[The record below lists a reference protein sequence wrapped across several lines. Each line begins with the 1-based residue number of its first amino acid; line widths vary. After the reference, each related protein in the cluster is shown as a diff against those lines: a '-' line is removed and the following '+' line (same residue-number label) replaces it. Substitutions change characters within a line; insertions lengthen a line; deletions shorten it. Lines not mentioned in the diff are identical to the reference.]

1 MFNNAERGKFLNQL
15 VTGVREILQHPA
27 PGLTDPNNY
36 HEFCR
41 LLARLK
47 SNYQLGE
54 LVMVDNYSESIQL
67 MAKFTVESLQM
78 WQFAPN
84 SIHYLLSLWQR
95 MVASV
100 PYVKATEPHLLETYT
115 PEVTQAYI
123 TSRYNYHVH

>member
-1 MFNNAERGKFLNQL
+1 MRRSLFNNAERGKFLNQL

-67 MAKFTVESLQM
+67 MAKFTVESLQVRSLKH
-78 WQFAPN
+78 F
-84 SIHYLLSLWQR
+84 SIRIREICEGCLPPLKQ
-95 MVASV
+95 
-100 PYVKATEPHLLETYT
+100 
-115 PEVTQAYI
+115 
-123 TSRYNYHVH
+123 